1 MQGKLTL
8 VNPIKIDDKNVKQL
22 KYDTNEIT
30 PELYAEA
37 ETRKAKAG
45 HANGNRSGANCEIP
59 ETDGIGGIF

>member
-8 VNPIKIDDKNVKQL
+8 VNPIKIDGKNVKQI

-30 PELYAEA
+30 PELFAEA

-45 HANGNRSGANCEIP
+45 HAN
-59 ETDGIGGIF
+59 